1 MARARGGFLVK
12 DSDLG
17 WKKLKR
23 ALAMLSHGDSYA
35 KAGIIGEKAQADHG
49 GLTNE
54 EVALIQEFGTADGH
68 IPSRSFLREPYD
80 ANRER
85 YMAALTK
92 LIQAVYDGKIE
103 VEHALALVGKMMES
117 DMREAIRRGIPPPN
131 AAATIAKKGSS
142 KPLID
147 KGQLIGAISSAVV
160 LHGEDGGIVNAAEK
174 KAS

>member
-1 MARARGGFLVK
+1 MAGARGSAIVK
-12 DSDLG
+12 DTDLG

-23 ALAMLSHGDSYA
+23 ALETLSHGDSYA
-35 KAGIIGEKAQADHG
+35 KAGIIGQKAQADHG

-54 EVALIQEFGTADGH
+54 ELGLIQEFGTADGH
-68 IPSRSFLREPYD
+68 IPSRSFIREPYD

-92 LIQAVYDGKIE
+92 LIQAVYDGKID
-103 VEHALALVGKMMES
+103 VERALALVGPMMAS

-131 AAATIAKKGSS
+131 AAATIAAKGSS

-147 KGQLIGAISSAVV
+147 QGQLIGSISSAVV
-160 LHGEDGGIVNAAEK
+160 LHGDDKGIVNALE